1 MEFNLGKLP
10 TREQCQD
17 IISKTE
23 AFYCTKREVQGFE
36 IELYDYRLA
45 SYTDY
50 VNNNAFELRGLCFVN
65 NNGTWER
72 NILMQKFFNLN
83 ETQDWMYEDV
93 KDKKVDMVQV
103 KEDGS
108 VITFIRLPNG
118 NVVAKSKMSFDSDQ
132 AIMAQKIYDNNEVIR
147 NFVNFCLDTNLVP
160 IFELVSPFNQIVL
173 VYDDTQLRLLQ
184 VRDNLTG
191 KYLNIYKLYY
201 SYFGSVFDE
210 DNDENKAKIVLTQR
224 LRSKLY
230 SSPTLEDLMEM
241 QVAEQNVEGWVVTLE
256 DGQMLKIKT
265 AWYFA
270 AHHLTTSNITRE
282 NLLLELVL
290 TDQLDDVLC
299 VVQGEKKKYLEEM
312 SSKIQHY
319 FNHKVTE
326 YKSLRGLYF
335 NKFQED
341 RKEFAMKHK
350 NDELFNA
357 VMKTLD
363 TSFRDIEETA
373 KKAVKDYLLKKY
385 NTLTSAK
392 EFLNSLA
399 SE

>member
-1 MEFNLGKLP
+1 MNFYLP
-10 TREQCQD
+10 TREECQE
-17 IISKTE
+17 IVSRTE

-45 SYTDY
+45 SYRDFFPENEDKNY
-50 VNNNAFELRGLCFVN
+50 AELRGLCFVN

-72 NILMQKFFNLN
+72 NILMQKFFNLG
-83 ETQDWMYEDV
+83 ETLNYELEDV
-93 KDKKVDMVQV
+93 QYKKIVRIQDKA
-103 KEDGS
+103 DGS
-108 VITFIRLPNG
+108 IINFIKLPNG

-132 AIMAQKIYDNNEVIR
+132 AIMAQEIYDNSKE
-147 NFVNFCLDTNLVP
+147 LQSLVLSIMSDNKTA
-160 IFELVSPFNQIVL
+160 IFELISPFNQIVL
-173 VYDDTQLRLLQ
+173 PYNETKLVLLQ
-184 VRDNLTG
+184 IRDNDSG
-191 KYLNIYKLYY
+191 KYLTKETIDSYLELHNYNVKAEEFELMSFEKLL
-201 SYFGSVFDE
+201 E
-210 DNDENKAKIVLTQR
+210 LQLT
-224 LRSKLY
+224 
-230 SSPTLEDLMEM
+230 
-241 QVAEQNVEGWVVTLE
+241 EQNIEGWIITLE
-256 DGQMLKIKT
+256 DGQMLKVKT

-312 SSKIQHY
+312 SAKIQHY

-335 NKFQED
+335 NKFQEN

-363 TSFRDIEETA
+363 TSFRDVEQTA
-373 KKAVKDYLLKKY
+373 VKAVKDFMLKKY

-392 EFLNSLA
+392 DFLNSL
-399 SE
+399 